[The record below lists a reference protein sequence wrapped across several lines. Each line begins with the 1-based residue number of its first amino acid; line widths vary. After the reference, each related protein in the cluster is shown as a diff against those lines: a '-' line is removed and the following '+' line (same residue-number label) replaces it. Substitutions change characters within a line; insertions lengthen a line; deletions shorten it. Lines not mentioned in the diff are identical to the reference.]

1 MRRKMHMLFMRN
13 KENQQDQRAEQ
24 VIKAMEQWQEARR
37 YFESVSDTDLVDYAI
52 YEAEAARRKYMLL
65 LKRYAQERQQTE

>member
-1 MRRKMHMLFMRN
+1 MLFMRN
-13 KENQQDQRAEQ
+13 KENRQDQRAEQ
-24 VIKAMEQWQEARR
+24 VLKAMEQWQKAQR

-65 LKRYAQERQQTE
+65 LKRYAKELQQTE

>member
-1 MRRKMHMLFMRN
+1 MHMLFMRN
-13 KENQQDQRAEQ
+13 KENRQDQRAEQ
-24 VIKAMEQWQEARR
+24 VLKAMEQWQKAQR

-65 LKRYAQERQQTE
+65 LKRYAQERQTE

>member
-1 MRRKMHMLFMRN
+1 MLFMRN
-13 KENQQDQRAEQ
+13 KEKQQDQRAAD
-24 VIKAMEQWQEARR
+24 VLKAMEQWQEARR

-65 LKRYAQERQQTE
+65 LRRYAEERQME

>member
-1 MRRKMHMLFMRN
+1 MLFMRN
-13 KENQQDQRAEQ
+13 KESQQDQRAEQ
-24 VIKAMEQWQEARR
+24 VLKAMEQWQEARR

>member
-1 MRRKMHMLFMRN
+1 MLFMKN
-13 KENQQDQRAEQ
+13 KEDQQEQRAAQ
-24 VIKAMEQWQEARR
+24 VLRAMEQWQEAQR

-65 LKRYAQERQQTE
+65 LKRYAQERQTE

>member
-1 MRRKMHMLFMRN
+1 MLFMRN
-13 KENQQDQRAEQ
+13 KENQQDQRAQQ

>member
-1 MRRKMHMLFMRN
+1 MLFTRK
-13 KENQQDQRAEQ
+13 KETQKDDRAAQ
-24 VIKAMEQWQEARR
+24 VLRAMEQWQEAGR

-65 LKRYAQERQQTE
+65 LKRYAKEQQTE

>member
-1 MRRKMHMLFMRN
+1 MHMLFMKN
-13 KENQQDQRAEQ
+13 KEDQKEQRAAQ
-24 VIKAMEQWQEARR
+24 VLRAMEQWQEAQR

-65 LKRYAQERQQTE
+65 LKRYAQERQTE

>member
-1 MRRKMHMLFMRN
+1 MRRIMHMLFMKN
-13 KENQQDQRAEQ
+13 KEDQQEQRAAQ
-24 VIKAMEQWQEARR
+24 VLRAMEQWQEAQR

-65 LKRYAQERQQTE
+65 LKRYAQERQME

>member
-1 MRRKMHMLFMRN
+1 MLFMRN
-13 KENQQDQRAEQ
+13 KENQQNQRAQQ
-24 VIKAMEQWQEARR
+24 VLRAMEQWQEAQR

-65 LKRYAQERQQTE
+65 LKRYAQERQTE

>member
-1 MRRKMHMLFMRN
+1 MLFMRN
-13 KENQQDQRAEQ
+13 KEDQKEQRAAQ
-24 VIKAMEQWQEARR
+24 VLRAMEQWQEAQR

-65 LKRYAQERQQTE
+65 LKRYAQERQTE

>member
-1 MRRKMHMLFMRN
+1 MLFMKN
-13 KENQQDQRAEQ
+13 KEDQKEQRAQQ
-24 VIKAMEQWQEARR
+24 VLRAMEQWQEAQR

-65 LKRYAQERQQTE
+65 LKRYAQERQME

>member
-1 MRRKMHMLFMRN
+1 MLFTGK
-13 KENQQDQRAEQ
+13 KETQKDDRAAQ
-24 VIKAMEQWQEARR
+24 VLKAMEQWQEAGR

-65 LKRYAQERQQTE
+65 LKRYAKEQQTE

>member
-1 MRRKMHMLFMRN
+1 MLFMRN
-13 KENQQDQRAEQ
+13 KENKQDQRAEQ
-24 VIKAMEQWQEARR
+24 ILKAMDQWQKAQR

>member
-1 MRRKMHMLFMRN
+1 MLFMKN
-13 KENQQDQRAEQ
+13 KKDQKEQRAAQ
-24 VIKAMEQWQEARR
+24 VLRAMEQWQEAQR

-65 LKRYAQERQQTE
+65 LKRYAQERQTE

>member
-1 MRRKMHMLFMRN
+1 MLFMRN
-13 KENQQDQRAEQ
+13 KEIQQDQRAQQ
-24 VIKAMEQWQEARR
+24 VLRAMEQWQEAQR

-65 LKRYAQERQQTE
+65 LKRYAQERQTE

>member
-1 MRRKMHMLFMRN
+1 MLFMKN
-13 KENQQDQRAEQ
+13 KEDQKEQRAQQ
-24 VIKAMEQWQEARR
+24 VLRAMEQWQEAQR

-65 LKRYAQERQQTE
+65 LKRYAQERQTE

>member
-1 MRRKMHMLFMRN
+1 MLFMRN
-13 KENQQDQRAEQ
+13 KDNQHDQRAQQ
-24 VIKAMEQWQEARR
+24 VLKAMEQWQEAQR

-65 LKRYAQERQQTE
+65 LKRYAQERQTE

>member
-1 MRRKMHMLFMRN
+1 MHMLFMRN
-13 KENQQDQRAEQ
+13 KESRQDQRAEQ
-24 VIKAMEQWQEARR
+24 VLKAMEQWQKAQR

-65 LKRYAQERQQTE
+65 LKRYAQERQTE

>member
-1 MRRKMHMLFMRN
+1 MLFMKN
-13 KENQQDQRAEQ
+13 KENQKEQRAAQ
-24 VIKAMEQWQEARR
+24 VLRAMEQWQEAQR

-65 LKRYAQERQQTE
+65 LKRYAQERQTE

>member
-1 MRRKMHMLFMRN
+1 MLFMRN
-13 KENQQDQRAEQ
+13 KGNQQDQRAQQ
-24 VIKAMEQWQEARR
+24 VLRAMEQWQEAQR

-65 LKRYAQERQQTE
+65 LKRYAQERQTE

>member
-1 MRRKMHMLFMRN
+1 MHMLFMKN
-13 KENQQDQRAEQ
+13 KEDQQEQRAAQ
-24 VIKAMEQWQEARR
+24 VLRAMEQWQEAQR

-65 LKRYAQERQQTE
+65 LKRYAQERQTE

>member
-1 MRRKMHMLFMRN
+1 MLFMRN
-13 KENQQDQRAEQ
+13 KDNQHDQRAQQ
-24 VIKAMEQWQEARR
+24 VLKAMEQWQEAQR

-65 LKRYAQERQQTE
+65 LKRYAKEQQTE

>member
-1 MRRKMHMLFMRN
+1 MLFMRN
-13 KENQQDQRAEQ
+13 KENQQDQRAQQ
-24 VIKAMEQWQEARR
+24 VLRAMEQWQEAQR

-65 LKRYAQERQQTE
+65 LKRYAKELQQTE

>member
-1 MRRKMHMLFMRN
+1 MHMLFMRN
-13 KENQQDQRAEQ
+13 KENQQDQRAQQ
-24 VIKAMEQWQEARR
+24 VLRAMEQWQEAQR

-65 LKRYAQERQQTE
+65 LKRYAQERQME

>member
-1 MRRKMHMLFMRN
+1 MLFMRN
-13 KENQQDQRAEQ
+13 KENQQDQRAKQ
-24 VIKAMEQWQEARR
+24 VLRAMEQWQEAQR

-65 LKRYAQERQQTE
+65 LKRYAQERQTE

>member
-1 MRRKMHMLFMRN
+1 MLFMRN
-13 KENQQDQRAEQ
+13 KESRQDQRAEQ
-24 VIKAMEQWQEARR
+24 VLKAMEQWQKAQR

-65 LKRYAQERQQTE
+65 LKRYAKELQQTE

>member
-1 MRRKMHMLFMRN
+1 MLFMRN
-13 KENQQDQRAEQ
+13 KENQQDQRAQQ
-24 VIKAMEQWQEARR
+24 VLRAMEQWQEAQR

-65 LKRYAQERQQTE
+65 LRRYAEEQQTER

>member
-1 MRRKMHMLFMRN
+1 MMHMLFMKD
-13 KENQQDQRAEQ
+13 KEAPREDRAAQ
-24 VIKAMEQWQEARR
+24 VIKAMEEWQKARR

-65 LKRYAQERQQTE
+65 LRRYAMEQQRTE

>member
-1 MRRKMHMLFMRN
+1 MLFMKN
-13 KENQQDQRAEQ
+13 KEDQKEQRAAQ
-24 VIKAMEQWQEARR
+24 VLRAMEQWQEAQR

-65 LKRYAQERQQTE
+65 LKRYAKEQQTE

>member
-1 MRRKMHMLFMRN
+1 MLFLRN
-13 KENQQDQRAEQ
+13 KENQQDQRAQQ
-24 VIKAMEQWQEARR
+24 VLRAMEQWQEAQR

-65 LKRYAQERQQTE
+65 LKRYAQERQTE

>member
-1 MRRKMHMLFMRN
+1 MLFMRN
-13 KENQQDQRAEQ
+13 KENQQDQRAQQ
-24 VIKAMEQWQEARR
+24 VLKAMEQWQEAQR

-65 LKRYAQERQQTE
+65 LKRYAQERLTE

>member
-1 MRRKMHMLFMRN
+1 MLFMRD
-13 KENQQDQRAEQ
+13 KESRKDDGAAQ
-24 VIKAMEQWQEARR
+24 VIKAMEEWQKARR

-65 LKRYAQERQQTE
+65 LRRYAEERQQTE

>member
-1 MRRKMHMLFMRN
+1 MLFMKN
-13 KENQQDQRAEQ
+13 KEDQKEQRAAQ
-24 VIKAMEQWQEARR
+24 VLRAMEQWQEAQR

-65 LKRYAQERQQTE
+65 LKRYAQERQTE